1 MSLMTIRHKPIRLF
15 VWLTCFLTFYLGFNQ
30 QVMCFELSP
39 DGGINKLHLQL
50 IECNPLSSY
59 VNPSNHSTD
68 MPMSGIMTVGQSGN
82 GCPDC
87 RDFHLSFKR
96 TPSNDFS
103 SIGALVTFLPV
114 DSPITAYKSLA
125 THYPIRGKIP
135 WAPQFLNLKSN
146 SSLVALRTTIL
157 LI

>member
-68 MPMSGIMTVGQSGN
+68 MPMSGMVVLTAE
-82 GCPDC
+82 
-87 RDFHLSFKR
+87 
-96 TPSNDFS
+96 T
-103 SIGALVTFLPV
+103 SIYHSKELLTMIFPV
-114 DSPITAYKSLA
+114 
-125 THYPIRGKIP
+125 
-135 WAPQFLNLKSN
+135 
-146 SSLVALRTTIL
+146 
-157 LI
+157 